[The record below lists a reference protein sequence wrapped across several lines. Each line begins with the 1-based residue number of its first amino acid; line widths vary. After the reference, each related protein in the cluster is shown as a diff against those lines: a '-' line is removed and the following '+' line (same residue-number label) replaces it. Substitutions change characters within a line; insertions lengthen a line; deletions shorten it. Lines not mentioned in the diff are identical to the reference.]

1 MPVDRQLSSK
11 TTFVMG
17 IILIRGGLRYSVFK
31 KLVIMHLFLYFHE
44 AVAKGTLQTPSPTT
58 NPSSLNPINPS
69 TVLDSPSAISTS
81 ESSFL
86 LNAEKVSEEGVVL
99 GKEIVSSLYMY

>member
-1 MPVDRQLSSK
+1 M
-11 TTFVMG
+11 F
-17 IILIRGGLRYSVFK
+17 I
-31 KLVIMHLFLYFHE
+31 YFHE

-69 TVLDSPSAISTS
+69 TVLDSPSATSTS

-86 LNAEKVSEEGVVL
+86 VKAENVIAEGVGL
-99 GKEIVSSLYMY
+99 GKEIDSSLYMY

>member
-1 MPVDRQLSSK
+1 
-11 TTFVMG
+11 MG
-17 IILIRGGLRYSVFK
+17 IILIRGGLQYSAFK
-31 KLVIMHLFLYFHE
+31 NLVLMHMFIYFHE

-69 TVLDSPSAISTS
+69 TVLDSPSATSTS

-86 LNAEKVSEEGVVL
+86 VKAENVRAEGVEV